1 MIGKQVIGR
10 SFADALDYVEG
21 KKGTTWIGGN
31 MAGETRCE
39 LVEEFRTSET
49 LNSRVQRTVYHVSLS
64 TLPEEEMDDRMWCKI
79 ARRYLSDMGFQECQ
93 YLIYRHTDT
102 EHPHVHILA
111 ARVRITDGT
120 VVSDSWN
127 FLRSEKVLRA
137 IERDFG
143 LCQTVSSRELKRNS
157 PKTGEIRMMRRMGK
171 KSVRLELQGKV
182 ARAVA
187 ISRSVDEVVAKLA
200 TEGVEM
206 RLRRDR
212 QGAILGASFALNGV
226 AFQGRQLGED
236 YSWSTL
242 EGHIRSA
249 LREDSA
255 SLPSEWFPQIAVTRN
270 NESERRDKQDT
281 GVKEK
286 RRELRMKYVQL
297 RNYARERV
305 AGIERDRKL
314 QDVAVAILALR
325 DCEDVAQTRAVLSQS
340 DTIRELSG
348 AMSKEKYSKEAIR
361 YIEGVTAEAVKA
373 TWQYRHDSQMELS
386 Y

>member
-21 KKGTTWIGGN
+21 KQGTTRIGGN

-39 LVEEFRTSET
+39 LVEEFRTSEA
-49 LNSRVQRTVYHVSLS
+49 LNSRVRRTVYHVSLS
-64 TLPEEEMDDRMWCKI
+64 TLPKEEIDDRTWCKI
-79 ARRYLSDMGFQECQ
+79 AYRYLSDMGFQECQ

-111 ARVRITDGT
+111 ARIRITDGT

-127 FLRSEKVLRA
+127 FPRSEKVLRA

-143 LCQTVSSRELKRNS
+143 LQQTVSSRELKRNS
-157 PKTGEIRMMRRMGK
+157 PKTGEIRMMRRTGK

-182 ARAVA
+182 ARAVVN
-187 ISRSVDEVVAKLA
+187 SRSVDDFADRLA

-226 AFQGRQLGED
+226 AFQGRQLGAD
-236 YSWSTL
+236 YSWLAL
-242 EGHIRSA
+242 ERHIENTVRK
-249 LREDSA
+249 DSA
-255 SLPSEWFPQIAVTRN
+255 SLPSEWFPQIVLTRK
-270 NESERRDKQDT
+270 NESERRSKEDT
-281 GVKEK
+281 GTKEK
-286 RRELRMKYVQL
+286 RRELRTKYVQL
-297 RNYARERV
+297 RDCVRERV
-305 AGIERDRKL
+305 TGIERDYKL

-325 DCEDVAQTRAVLSQS
+325 DCEDVAKTRSVLSQC
-340 DTIRELSG
+340 DTICELSS
-348 AMSKEKYSKEAIR
+348 AMSGEKYSREAIR
-361 YIEGVTAEAVKA
+361 YIEEVTAEAVKA
-373 TWQYRHDSQMELS
+373 IWQYRHDSQMELS